1 MQEKEDALRE
11 PETEERPSD
20 GQPGADAPAAVQE
33 EGPDCLER
41 EASAQEAAPDTQ
53 DAGSDTQEAVPDTQ
67 EASPDTQER
76 EGGAEGSAP
85 EGKRKKR
92 RRWLRLLLLIP
103 AALILLCAAVVGTS
117 ALVCS
122 TCLSVK
128 EYEVRI
134 DGIDRPFT
142 AVLLT
147 DLHSKEYGRDNR
159 RLLARVRSQD
169 PDVIF
174 AVGDLINE
182 DADDEEVERYL
193 ALLERLG
200 EIAPVYVS
208 YGNHELEYMR
218 KSGVDLAPLIARTGA
233 ILLNEEWTVAE
244 IAGNR
249 ICLGGTMGHL
259 YPFGRTNEEFF
270 SSPEFR
276 LVRSMQSS
284 GLPTVM
290 LSHLP
295 DTIIFV
301 HAYEVYDIDLF
312 LSGHTHGGV
321 IRIPGKGGLYAPM
334 QGKFPEYD
342 RGYFHPGKVQLIV
355 SGGLAGHGRIP
366 RIFNMPEISVIHFSG

>member
-1 MQEKEDALRE
+1 MQEEEKALRE
-11 PETEERPSD
+11 AEERPSAGEPD
-20 GQPGADAPAAVQE
+20 TGVPAAE
-33 EGPDCLER
+33 PD
-41 EASAQEAAPDTQ
+41 ASAQEAGP
-53 DAGSDTQEAVPDTQ
+53 EP
-67 EASPDTQER
+67 QER
-76 EGGAEGSAP
+76 EDGADGSAQ
-85 EGKRKKR
+85 EEKRKKR
-92 RRWLRLLLLIP
+92 RRRLRLLLLIS
-103 AALILLCAAVVGTS
+103 AALILLCAAVVGIS

-128 EYEVRI
+128 EYEVSI

-142 AVLLT
+142 AVVLT

-159 RLLARVRSQD
+159 RLLDKVRRQD

-174 AVGDLINE
+174 AVGDFISE
-182 DADDEEVERYL
+182 DAGDAEVERYL

-208 YGNHELEYMR
+208 YGNHEQAYMR
-218 KSGVDLAPLIARTGA
+218 KAGVDLAPLIARTGA

-259 YPFGRTNEEFF
+259 YPFGRTYEEFF

-301 HAYEVYDIDLF
+301 NAYEVYDIDLF

-321 IRIPGKGGLYAPM
+321 IRVPGKGGLYAPM
-334 QGKFPEYD
+334 QGWFPEFD

-366 RIFNMPEISVIHFSG
+366 RIFNMPEISVVHFSG